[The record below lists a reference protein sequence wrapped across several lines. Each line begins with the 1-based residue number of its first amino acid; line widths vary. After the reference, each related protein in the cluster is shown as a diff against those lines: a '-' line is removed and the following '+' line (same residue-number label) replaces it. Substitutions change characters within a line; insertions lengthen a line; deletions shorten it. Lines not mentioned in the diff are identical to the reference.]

1 MNAMARR
8 KDEDS
13 MRRNTPL
20 DADAGRA
27 ELWGT
32 TRVLTAVMVV
42 LLTVYTGG
50 LLVED
55 PETFDPFSDGWL
67 CILTELAAVAL
78 CLSAVVRT
86 RCSEPQVLLG
96 TGAVIAYTAGDAYY
110 LISLEGADSLG
121 YTSLA
126 DIPYLAFYPLMLG
139 ALAVVLVRK
148 LRGLMWPVLLDSL
161 VGALAAASLMA
172 LLLAPVLRTGTTG
185 GTVLEVA
192 ITVAYPLLDLLV
204 VTAVGGVLA
213 SKGLDIGPRWPVLI
227 AGMILFSA
235 ADVAYALG
243 VEDYSAGSIIDAGW
257 VAGVVAV
264 AAWVDGAAGSGQGRR
279 SRGVPELAAPLVS
292 TASALAVLVI
302 GSQLDIPLLAV
313 VFAAASLGLASVPLA
328 FRNRMLVALART
340 DELTALPNR
349 RALLTDVPDR
359 LAGGST
365 GALFIID
372 LDRFKHVNDALG
384 HDVGDAL
391 LVQVGRRFRRQVRPG
406 DLLARLGGDEF
417 AVFLADVTEDEAVT
431 AAQRLGTELSVPVEV
446 DTAVLQ
452 VSASIGI
459 ALTPRHGTDISLL
472 MRKADIAMFR
482 AKAQRTGFHV
492 YDTTDDDDG
501 ELRLRTVQEIRTAL
515 AEDQFELHYQPKLR
529 LVDHEMTGVEAL
541 VRWNHPTRGQLPPS
555 AFLPLAEEAGLMPQL
570 SSLVLRRAVRRVSR
584 WRAEGLD
591 VVVAVNM
598 SGSCILPCLPHEIKG
613 LLEQHDVP
621 ASCLMLEITEDVLM
635 STPTGTAGIL
645 AQLRAAGVQIAIDD
659 FGTGYSSLAY
669 LRDLP
674 VDELKLDR
682 SFITAM
688 GGDARAGALVGSII
702 DLAHSLDLRVVAEGV
717 NGEQTREEL
726 LDRGCDFGQGF
737 HLAMPLK
744 GSDVGPWLAARLVAG
759 SR

>member
-1 MNAMARR
+1 
-8 KDEDS
+8 
-13 MRRNTPL
+13 MRRDTPL
-20 DADAGRA
+20 AVDTRRGSQ
-27 ELWGT
+27 WGH
-32 TRVLTAVMVV
+32 TRVLTAGMVI
-42 LLTVYTGG
+42 LLVVYTAG
-50 LLVED
+50 LILGD
-55 PETFDPFSDGWL
+55 PDRFEPFSDGWL

-78 CLSAVVRT
+78 CISAVVRT
-86 RCSEPQVLLG
+86 RFSDPQILLG

-110 LISLEGADSLG
+110 AASLDGADSLG
-121 YTSLA
+121 FTSLA

-139 ALAVVLVRK
+139 SLAIVLVRK

-172 LLLAPVLRTGTTG
+172 LLLAPILQTGTAG
-185 GTVLEVA
+185 GTFVEVA
-192 ITVAYPLLDLLV
+192 VTVAYPLLDLLV

-213 SKGLDIGPRWPVLI
+213 SKGLDMGPRWPVLI

-235 ADVAYALG
+235 SDVAYALG
-243 VEDYSAGSIIDAGW
+243 IEDYSSGSIIDAGW
-257 VAGVVAV
+257 VVGVVAV
-264 AAWVDGAAGSGQGRR
+264 AAWVDGAAGTGQGRR

-302 GSQLDIPLLAV
+302 GSRLDIPLLAV
-313 VFAAASLGLASVPLA
+313 VFAATSLGLASVPLA
-328 FRNRMLVALART
+328 FRNRMLVSLART
-340 DELTALPNR
+340 DELTGLPNR

-359 LAGGST
+359 LAEGGT
-365 GALFIID
+365 GALFIVD

-417 AVFLADVTEDEAVT
+417 AVFVSGVTEDGAVA
-431 AAQRLGTELSVPVEV
+431 AAQRLGAELAGPVELG
-446 DTAVLQ
+446 TSSLQ

-459 ALTPRHGTDISLL
+459 ALTPRDGTDLSLL

-501 ELRLRTVQEIRTAL
+501 ELRLRTVQEIRAAL
-515 AEDQFELHYQPKLR
+515 AEDQFELHYQPKVR
-529 LVDHEMTGVEAL
+529 LADHEVTGVEAL

-570 SSLVLRRAVRRVSR
+570 SALVLRRAVRRVSR

-591 VVVAVNM
+591 VIVAVNM
-598 SGSCILPCLPHEIKG
+598 SGSCILPCLPHDIAG

-645 AQLRAAGVQIAIDD
+645 GRLRASGVQISIDD

-682 SFITAM
+682 SFVTAM
-688 GGDARAGALVGSII
+688 EGDPRAGALVGSII
-702 DLAHSLDLRVVAEGV
+702 DLAHSLGLRVVAEGV

-726 LDRGCDFGQGF
+726 LTRGCDFGQGF
-737 HLAMPLK
+737 HLAMPLPA
-744 GSDVGPWLAARLVAG
+744 SEVGPWLAARGVAAG
-759 SR
+759 C